1 MAELARIA
9 RHGGTVLAGQLAVIA
24 FGVTD
29 TLVAGRYADSALAAL
44 SVGSAVYISVYVGL
58 IGVLQVM
65 LPTWAELRG
74 AGATDAVGR
83 SVRQSLYLAALAAL
97 VGIAVLLGPGPLLRG
112 TEVPPALHA
121 DVHGYLAV
129 LAVALFPALLFRL
142 YAALNQALGRPLLV
156 TWLQIG
162 GLACKIPLSIWFVFG
177 GGGLPAQGVIGCAWA
192 TLVVNMAMLLVALW
206 LLRTRTLYRP
216 YALWRRLEAPDWKQ
230 IGAFARLGVPAGLS
244 IVVEV
249 TSFTLMALFIARLG
263 STASAGHQIAASLAS
278 VLYMVPLSMGIAAS
292 ARVSYWIGAGD
303 PVQSRQAIKAG
314 FTLVAS
320 LAITFSATLFVASEL
335 IAGLYTRTPEV
346 AQTAGT
352 LLRWVALY
360 HLADAIQ
367 ALCVLL
373 LRCYRITAAPLAIY
387 SVLLW
392 GLGLAGGYQLV
403 YRGVGGLPA
412 MASPAAFWMASSF
425 ALVLTAVAFVL
436 LLRHT
441 VRTRGR

>member
-192 TLVVNMAMLLVALW
+192 TLVVNVAMLMVALW
-206 LLRTRTLYRP
+206 LLRTRALYQP

-320 LAITFSATLFVASEL
+320 LALAFSATLFVASEL

-346 AQTAGT
+346 AQTAAT

-403 YRGVGGLPA
+403 YRGVGSLPA
-412 MASPAAFWMASSF
+412 MPSPAAFWMASSF